1 MMNLR
6 NVMKGTKAFA
16 IDYRKMNDK
25 KTQITNKFW
34 NKHKKAGII
43 ISILAI
49 ILGVTLQILSVVIA
63 KKNAKVIEAKNSN
76 DNGNLPEEL
85 EN

>member
-6 NVMKGTKAFA
+6 KVMNAVKSFS

-49 ILGVTLQILSVVIA
+49 ILGVTLQIISVVIA
-63 KKNAKVIEAKNSN
+63 KKNTKVIEAKNNN
-76 DNGNLPEEL
+76 DNDNLPEL

>member
-6 NVMKGTKAFA
+6 KVMNAVKSFS

-25 KTQITNKFW
+25 KIQITNKFW

-49 ILGVTLQILSVVIA
+49 ILGVTLQIISVVIA
-63 KKNAKVIEAKNSN
+63 KKNTKVIEAKNNN
-76 DNGNLPEEL
+76 DNDNLPEL

>member
-1 MMNLR
+1 MNA
-6 NVMKGTKAFA
+6 VKSFS

-25 KTQITNKFW
+25 KIQITNKFW

-49 ILGVTLQILSVVIA
+49 ILGVTLQIISVVIA
-63 KKNAKVIEAKNSN
+63 KKNTKVIEAKNNN
-76 DNGNLPEEL
+76 DNDNLPEL

>member
-6 NVMKGTKAFA
+6 KVMNAVKSFS

-25 KTQITNKFW
+25 KIQITNKFW

-49 ILGVTLQILSVVIA
+49 ILGVTLQIISVVIA
-63 KKNAKVIEAKNSN
+63 KENTKVIEAKNNN
-76 DNGNLPEEL
+76 DNDNLPEL